1 MPQSNRHLHRAH
13 VLAHSAARPL
23 VGRLVSDSNQNLN
36 TADSSLGIG
45 WRF

>member
-1 MPQSNRHLHRAH
+1 MSQSNRQLHRAH

-23 VGRLVSDSNQNLN
+23 VGGLVSDSNQNLN
-36 TADSSLGIG
+36 TAETSSGIG